1 MGIAESTA
9 IYVSVFLITCIS
21 TNLAEKKF
29 KKGKNVLAVFFSA
42 IAILI
47 PSLVAGVRANT
58 VGKDVLE
65 YAVRTFDYAKSSGTF
80 AHMQSV
86 CHEPTGY
93 QLLAYLLSKVFNDAG
108 YLLFFSQ
115 LLVVCPVYIVAYKY
129 RKYYPMWLTMCSYML
144 LFFND
149 SLNVMKQSVAAAFI
163 LLCYCFIK
171 EKKYIKS
178 GVSFV
183 VAYFFHSSAI
193 IGLMFLLLSKL
204 IQTRKHKI
212 TIISIAAAFV
222 IFITNLKRISNFLL
236 DYSLI
241 PERYIRNVAA
251 VFDMT
256 TNVYLRIQGFNY
268 HVFFGWV
275 FRVLFVAVP
284 LYYLHKTERDKQIDP
299 NVRILTV
306 IGVVFFTYVLFS
318 FRTIYG
324 GRISLYCDYF
334 LILLVPSL
342 KKVFKKRKYLQRL
355 TANSFVIAFMG
366 VYWFVWIMV
375 YGQTGSN
382 HFSFR
387 F

>member
-1 MGIAESTA
+1 M
-9 IYVSVFLITCIS
+9 VWPL
-21 TNLAEKKF
+21 
-29 KKGKNVLAVFFSA
+29 
-42 IAILI
+42 
-47 PSLVAGVRANT
+47 
-58 VGKDVLE
+58 
-65 YAVRTFDYAKSSGTF
+65 
-80 AHMQSV
+80 
-86 CHEPTGY
+86 
-93 QLLAYLLSKVFNDAG
+93 
-108 YLLFFSQ
+108 
-115 LLVVCPVYIVAYKY
+115 
-129 RKYYPMWLTMCSYML
+129 
-144 LFFND
+144 
-149 SLNVMKQSVAAAFI
+149 
-163 LLCYCFIK
+163 
-171 EKKYIKS
+171 
-178 GVSFV
+178 
-183 VAYFFHSSAI
+183 
-193 IGLMFLLLSKL
+193 
-204 IQTRKHKI
+204 
-212 TIISIAAAFV
+212 AAAFV

-284 LYYLHKTERDKQIDP
+284 LYYLHKTDREKQIDP
-299 NVRILTV
+299 NVKILTV
-306 IGVVFFTYVLFS
+306 IGVVFFSYVLFS

-334 LILLVPSL
+334 LILLIPMM
-342 KKVFKKRKYLQRL
+342 KNVFKRRKYLQRL
-355 TANSFVIAFMG
+355 AANSFVIAFMG